1 MDKQKVKINAT
12 KTSWEPS
19 LRSSIFPLIG
29 RRLLLLLLTFAPALL
44 SAQIAQVPE
53 PPAIQDNS
61 FLIEEAY
68 NQEQGIVQ
76 HISIFRSYR
85 GSSDFDAALTQE
97 WPLGGIT
104 HQLSYDLPVIRFAR
118 ETGIGDVRVNYR
130 YQWIGSGLTLLAV
143 SPRISVAFPTGDW
156 KQGRGAGAPGVEG
169 MLPLSHVISPLLTQH
184 VNAGAAFSPSA
195 RNIAGEKANTFGFT
209 LGHSFI
215 VTANPNFQMMVET
228 VYNRAQEVIGE
239 SDTEWTDD
247 FVISPGFRSALNF
260 ESGLQIVPGVA
271 IPIGVGPSSGSRGV
285 FVYLSF
291 EHAFKRSSDR

>member
-1 MDKQKVKINAT
+1 M
-12 KTSWEPS
+12 
-19 LRSSIFPLIG
+19 RS
-29 RRLLLLLLTFAPALL
+29 RNLLPLLTFAPALL
-44 SAQIAQVPE
+44 AAQLPQAPE
-53 PPAIQDNS
+53 PPPIQDNS

-68 NQEQGIVQ
+68 NQEAGIVQ

-85 GSSDFDAALTQE
+85 GSSDFDAAFTQE

-104 HQLSYDLPVIRFAR
+104 HQLSYDLPLIRFAR
-118 ETGIGDVRVNYR
+118 ESGIGDVRVNYR
-130 YQWIGSGLTLLAV
+130 YQWIGSGLTPLAI

-156 KQGRGAGAPGVEG
+156 KRGRGAGAAGVEV

-195 RNIAGEKANTFGFT
+195 RNTAGERANAFGIT

-215 VTANPNFQMMVET
+215 VTANPNFQTMLET
-228 VYNRAQEVIGE
+228 VYNRAQDVTGE
-239 SDTEWTDD
+239 SSTEWIDD
-247 FVISPGFRSALNF
+247 LVISPGFRAALNF
-260 ESGLQIVPGVA
+260 ESGLQIVPGLA

-291 EHAFKRSSDR
+291 EHAFKRTAQR

>member
-1 MDKQKVKINAT
+1 MDIQKVKVNAA
-12 KTSWEPS
+12 KTSEEPR
-19 LRSSIFPLIG
+19 LRSSILPVINM
-29 RRLLLLLLTFAPALL
+29 RNVVLLLTFAPALL

-85 GSSDFDAALTQE
+85 GSSDFDAAFTQE

-104 HQLSYDLPVIRFAR
+104 HQLSYDLPVIRFAK

-156 KQGRGAGAPGVEG
+156 KQGRGAGAPSVEG

-184 VNAGAAFSPSA
+184 V
-195 RNIAGEKANTFGFT
+195 
-209 LGHSFI
+209 
-215 VTANPNFQMMVET
+215 
-228 VYNRAQEVIGE
+228 
-239 SDTEWTDD
+239 
-247 FVISPGFRSALNF
+247 
-260 ESGLQIVPGVA
+260 
-271 IPIGVGPSSGSRGV
+271 
-285 FVYLSF
+285 
-291 EHAFKRSSDR
+291 